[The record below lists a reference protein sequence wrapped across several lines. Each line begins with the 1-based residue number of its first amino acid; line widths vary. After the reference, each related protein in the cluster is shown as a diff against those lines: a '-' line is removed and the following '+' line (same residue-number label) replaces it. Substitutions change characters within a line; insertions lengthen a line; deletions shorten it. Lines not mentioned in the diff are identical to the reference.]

1 MLTPVRAH
9 GAFLLTLIFMRIAF
23 FTEVFLPKIDGVV
36 TRLTKTL
43 EQLRVL
49 GHECIV
55 VAPQPCPTT
64 FAGFPVVGVP
74 ATGLTV
80 YPELKYGWLT
90 PHAVSTVIDFNPDI
104 IHVVNPVWLAAGGIC
119 VARTQRIPLV
129 ASFHTNVPDYM
140 NDLGL
145 GVISGPVQRIIR
157 FFHNRAKI
165 NLVTSTPMLERATS
179 VGIKN
184 VHLWPKAVDTHLYH
198 PGRATQEMRQKLSS
212 GHPDDPLMLFVGRLS
227 KEKNLAFLHSV
238 MSDLRTRLPKA
249 RLAFVGGGP
258 DEEELKQ
265 LFSSDWCTFMGYMR
279 GEELAA
285 AFASADVFLF
295 PSKTETLG
303 LVALEAMASGIP
315 VVGARAG
322 GIPFTVVDGHT
333 GFLAPPDDVQEWVR
347 LITAA
352 YENSAFPEQARAEAE
367 KYSWLEATR
376 TLTDFYRQALNSGE
390 GKSHGA

>member
-1 MLTPVRAH
+1 MRAH
-9 GAFLLTLIFMRIAF
+9 GLSLPTLSYMRIAF

-43 EQLRVL
+43 EQLQEL

-55 VAPQPCPTT
+55 VAPQPCPDT
-64 FAGFPVVGVP
+64 FAGFPVIGVP
-74 ATGLTV
+74 ATGLPI

-90 PHAVSTVIDFNPDI
+90 PHAVSIVTDFNPDI

-119 VARTQRIPLV
+119 VAKKNHTPLV

-140 NDLGL
+140 KDLGL
-145 GVISGPVQRIIR
+145 SAISGPVQHLIR
-157 FFHNRAKI
+157 FFHNRAHI
-165 NLVTSTPMLERATS
+165 NLVTSLPMLERAQS

-184 VHLWPKAVDTHLYH
+184 VELWPKAVDTELYR
-198 PGRATQEMRQKLSS
+198 PQRKTADMRIRLTD
-212 GHPDDPLMLFVGRLS
+212 GNPDAPLMMFVGRLS
-227 KEKNLAFLHSV
+227 KEKNLKFLYPV
-238 MSDLRTRLPKA
+238 MEKLRTIVPGA

-258 DEEELKQ
+258 NEDALQEKFPRE
-265 LFSSDWCTFMGYMR
+265 WCTFMGYMR
-279 GEELAA
+279 GEELAS

-322 GIPFTVVDGHT
+322 GIPFTVVDGET
-333 GFLAPPDDVQEWVR
+333 GFLATPDATDEWVTR
-347 LITAA
+347 IRAA
-352 YENSAFPEQARAEAE
+352 YENADFPAQARVEAE
-367 KYSWLEATR
+367 KYSWAEATK
-376 TLTDFYRQALNSGE
+376 TLIQKYRDALAAHE
-390 GKSHGA
+390 EH